1 MRTRPFLAASAAL
14 VLMGGPVIAA
24 VGDPADGPSV
34 GSATSTLTLL
44 DLALGGENLRVL
56 ELALGSD
63 STPATSFVVTPL
75 TARGTAYGRQALTS
89 RSAALPVVDTRSLA
103 PAALSALA
111 AVRTPVIDVI
121 SDGGTSS
128 ASASSLGDI
137 SVLGLPLTVN
147 GTVRIGSTVDG
158 ARAMGEKTL
167 VITDLALPSI
177 ADLLAARGLDLTA
190 LPVDSLVDLLDGLD
204 LTSTSI
210 TDLVAVLEA
219 ALAPVQ
225 AQVSAAEALVA
236 GADDT
241 VSAAAQELTD
251 AQTALAAATSTL
263 NDATR
268 ALTSP
273 TAGLRTRGQ
282 LLGLP
287 LPSTSPLP
295 IVEDVVEVLPS
306 LTPVPSLSP
315 LPVESALPLLVPVPS
330 LSPVPV
336 VEDVLDA
343 VTDPVTEVVDPLV
356 PVAEELLVAPVL
368 GALPPELAPLVEVYT
383 AAKTA
388 YDAVLADVTDAQ
400 AVLDAAL
407 QLLEDARTALE
418 ALLAPYTAQI
428 DAVVDA
434 AVGVLDATPLVS
446 LDRLEVT
453 TRSTVTSA
461 ADGGQTAEVIGGQ
474 VAGLRVLGTDV
485 LDTVLGSTQL
495 DLPDL
500 TSSVQTRL
508 TTAITGLTG
517 TLSSVL
523 SQVPGLPGLSVPA
536 PTVALLSMATVTDVV
551 DGYGV
556 AGSALRALDVTWPGL
571 AVPAA
576 AALPGAATLPG
587 VTGLPVLGGSL
598 RVPSAGEVLSLPLSL
613 GIGTLEERARFR
625 PGTQSLQPGSAAGTD
640 GSGDGSVPPGSTP
653 AGLTPGDP
661 TGSSSVPPGTTTSN
675 PRSTP
680 VGLTQ
685 LPRTGL
691 GSTPLIALVL
701 VGAALGLHR
710 RYRTA

>member
-1 MRTRPFLAASAAL
+1 MRTRPLLAASAAL
-14 VLMGGPVIAA
+14 VLLGGPVIAA

-44 DLALGGENLRVL
+44 DLTLGGENLRVL

-75 TARGTAYGRQALTS
+75 TAGGTAYGKQTLTS
-89 RSAALPVVDTRSLA
+89 RSAVLPVVDTRSLA

-111 AVRTPVIDVI
+111 AVRTPVIDVV
-121 SDGGTSS
+121 SSGGTSS

-137 SVLGLPLTVN
+137 SVLGMPLTVN

-158 ARAMGEKTL
+158 AQAMGEKTL

-225 AQVSAAEALVA
+225 SQVSAAEALVA

-241 VSAAAQELTD
+241 VAAAAQELAD
-251 AQTALAAATSTL
+251 AQAALAAATTTL

-268 ALTSP
+268 ALTGP
-273 TAGLRTRGQ
+273 TAGLRARGQ

-287 LPSTSPLP
+287 SPSSLLPLP
-295 IVEDVVEVLPS
+295 AVEDVVEVLPS
-306 LTPVPSLSP
+306 PSP
-315 LPVESALPLLVPVPS
+315 LPVVSALPSLVPVPS
-330 LSPVPV
+330 LSPAPV
-336 VEDVLDA
+336 VGDVLDA
-343 VTDPVTEVVDPLV
+343 VTDPVTEVVDPFV
-356 PVAEELLVAPVL
+356 PVVEELLVAPVL
-368 GALPPELAPLVEVYT
+368 GALPPELAPLVDVYT

-388 YDAVLADVTDAQ
+388 YDAVLADITEAQ

-407 QLLEDARTALE
+407 QLLDDARTALE

-461 ADGGQTAEVIGGQ
+461 GQTAEVVGGQ

-500 TSSVQTRL
+500 TSAVQTRL
-508 TTAITGLTG
+508 TTAITGLAG
-517 TLSSVL
+517 TLSAVL

-536 PTVALLSMATVTDVV
+536 PTVSLLSSATVTDVV
-551 DGYGV
+551 DGYGI
-556 AGSALRALDVTWPGL
+556 AGSALRALNVTWPGL
-571 AVPAA
+571 AVPAT
-576 AALPGAATLPG
+576 AALPGAATLPA
-587 VTGLPVLGGSL
+587 VTGLPVLGGAL
-598 RVPSAGEVLSLPLSL
+598 RVPSVGEVLSAPLSL
-613 GIGTLEERARFR
+613 GIATLEERARFR
-625 PGTQSLQPGSAAGTD
+625 PGMQSLQPGTAAPGTGAPGAGAP
-640 GSGDGSVPPGSTP
+640 GSGAPGDDSGTP
-653 AGLTPGDP
+653 GDLTPGDP
-661 TGSSSVPPGTTTSN
+661 TGSSSVPPVAN

-691 GSTPLIALVL
+691 GSSPLIALVL

-710 RYRTA
+710 RRCTT